1 MTWRETMPMNEQ
13 DRKLQSKDG
22 SSRRELI
29 WPQVAE
35 GSEPKALPWTLL
47 QTRSWL
53 THKNNRLYLYEH
65 EDVQKIRQESSC
77 HRWKSDDTEI
87 HRVAST
93 CTPHACRG
101 SQGIVSTS
109 CAVFSCILSE
119 DFTQENFTHNQN
131 AGTVSQWQTRVTVHP
146 YKGLLAVT
154 RRCSCSAGTFT
165 SLIFL
170 NREEASHKPATASEA
185 TMGWELVPERNTGAH
200 GHLGLGL
207 AKWSV
212 PSSPTAC
219 QSTQN

>member
-13 DRKLQSKDG
+13 ERKLQSKDG

-35 GSEPKALPWTLL
+35 GSEPKALLWTLL

-131 AGTVSQWQTRVTVHP
+131 AGTGKSVTDLSHSSSLQRLISSNTALQ
-146 YKGLLAVT
+146 LL
-154 RRCSCSAGTFT
+154 RRYLHIPHIS
-165 SLIFL
+165 
-170 NREEASHKPATASEA
+170 K
-185 TMGWELVPERNTGAH
+185 
-200 GHLGLGL
+200 
-207 AKWSV
+207 
-212 PSSPTAC
+212 
-219 QSTQN
+219 